1 MIAAPMAT
9 KTLLKPKATGQKAA
23 TQKGMKVQKAAITM
37 ALATMIKARA
47 VMDTERVAM
56 ATVRTMAKAQVT
68 MAAKAKVVTV
78 AMVMAKVVTVA
89 TVKAITVAMATTK
102 V

>member
-1 MIAAPMAT
+1 MIADPMAT
-9 KTLLKPKATGQKAA
+9 KTLLKPQATGQKAA
-23 TQKGMKVQKAAITM
+23 APKGMKVQQAAITM

-47 VMDTERVAM
+47 VMGTARVAM
-56 ATVRTMAKAQVT
+56 DTVRTMAKAQVT

-78 AMVMAKVVTVA
+78 AK
-89 TVKAITVAMATTK
+89 VKAITVAMATTK

>member
-1 MIAAPMAT
+1 MIADAMAT

-78 AMVMAKVVTVA
+78 AMAKVVTVA